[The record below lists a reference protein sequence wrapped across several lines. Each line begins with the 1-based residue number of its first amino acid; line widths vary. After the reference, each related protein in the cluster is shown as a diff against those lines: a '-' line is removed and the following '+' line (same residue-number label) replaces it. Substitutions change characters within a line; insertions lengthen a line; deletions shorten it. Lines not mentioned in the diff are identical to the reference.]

1 MRRLRRFK
9 LVYQMRGRGGDGVA
23 AATVAATRVCRRLA
37 TVTVMYDISII
48 ICNQSSGFQLQFID
62 QFEVGRALR
71 ADELCRN
78 TQRIET
84 AIYRRVCREQMVY
97 KCYYF
102 FIPLS
107 APRPHSIMLCY
118 VLWASKG
125 RTHTHADALT
135 MARACPCQL
144 RCRRQQL
151 QLVVQQQTEKSN
163 KSVART
169 VKKRLS
175 NFYNQQT

>member
-1 MRRLRRFK
+1 M
-9 LVYQMRGRGGDGVA
+9 
-23 AATVAATRVCRRLA
+23 AATRVCRRLA

-163 KSVART
+163 KSVVRT